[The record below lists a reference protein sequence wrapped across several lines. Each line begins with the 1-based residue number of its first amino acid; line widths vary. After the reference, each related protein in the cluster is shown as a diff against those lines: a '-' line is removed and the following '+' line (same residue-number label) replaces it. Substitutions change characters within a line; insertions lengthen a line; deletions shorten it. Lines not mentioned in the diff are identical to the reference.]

1 MKRLL
6 VWLSTFLFIILIILF
21 QINFLDKISLFTVIP
36 SIGVVF
42 VSAIG
47 IVSGANVGGFVG
59 GTYGLLV
66 DTFCGKALGIYFFL
80 YLVLGVISG
89 LFKNKMSTNNKLSL
103 AFMVVFGTAFVETS
117 YVLLNKIAYR
127 IDVSMFSFLK
137 VLLLEEIYNL
147 ILTYILFRS
156 FMLWGEIINRSKNIY
171 S

>member
-1 MKRLL
+1 MYQEFSVISSLSSTGSVCSVSSL
-6 VWLSTFLFIILIILF
+6 VYL
-21 QINFLDKISLFTVIP
+21 
-36 SIGVVF
+36 
-42 VSAIG
+42 
-47 IVSGANVGGFVG
+47 
-59 GTYGLLV
+59 
-66 DTFCGKALGIYFFL
+66 FL

-117 YVLLNKIAYR
+117 YVLLNKIANR

-147 ILTYILFRS
+147 ILTYILFRL
-156 FMLWGEIINRSKNIY
+156 FMFWGEIINRSKNIY